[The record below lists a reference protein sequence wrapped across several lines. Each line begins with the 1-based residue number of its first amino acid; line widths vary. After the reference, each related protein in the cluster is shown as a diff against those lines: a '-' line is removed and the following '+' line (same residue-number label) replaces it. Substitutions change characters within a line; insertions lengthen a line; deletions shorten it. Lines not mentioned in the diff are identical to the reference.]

1 MVFLDAPFAER
12 VTAPIKGDGAVTV
25 RVRACPG
32 RRQRPACQRSTA
44 MSNNFDP
51 NIPGAG
57 PNDPAIIEGVFTDV
71 QVAEQPVLGKAN
83 LVINGGKSFDIKVT
97 WHIKGILTPL
107 WLTALSVKTKNWVVS
122 AYANPR
128 GPGDGIN
135 LGTVNV
141 PIGSNFTGDVEFKST
156 ITVPANT
163 LLEEDPGSKSSGV
176 YQLTVTVFL
185 DSDLGPVG
193 FDMMGVADF
202 PLVKVENPL

>member
-1 MVFLDAPFAER
+1 
-12 VTAPIKGDGAVTV
+12 
-25 RVRACPG
+25 
-32 RRQRPACQRSTA
+32 

-83 LVINGGKSFDIKVT
+83 FVLNGGKSFDIKVA
-97 WHIKGILTPL
+97 WHIKGALTPL
-107 WLTALSVKTKNWVVS
+107 WLTALSAKTKNWVVS

-141 PIGSNFTGDVEFKST
+141 SVGSGFGLDVPYQAT

-163 LLEEDPGSKSSGV
+163 LAEEDPGSKSSGV
-176 YQLTVTVFL
+176 YQFTVTVFL

-193 FDMMGVADF
+193 YDMMGVVDF
-202 PLVKVENPL
+202 PLVKVENPI